1 MAYDNFK
8 GKSRDINLLKAESY
22 FDNFIDQDTDDKKT
36 YLIQDF
42 EGRCS
47 VGTYFLI
54 QSTKDQERR
63 VIEIV
68 RSSEQ
73 DFDCKLSPDNPTA
86 IKLSR
91 KRRGEYIEINREFY
105 KILNIGR
112 YGAKKKLKNSNI
124 DKSSYSN
131 ANNIL
136 NNTNKKTNQIY
147 KKKWIKNKNLIQEKE
162 RTKRLDIGDS
172 FILKDLEFG
181 DILDFQIV
189 DKSEE
194 DISKNKIS
202 NDYLL
207 AIEVANS
214 KLNELIKMQGDEKFK
229 ILEINNFSSKQK
241 IGKLDASEKIIS
253 KLKIG
258 NAFKLENIKTNAI
271 EEYEIVEDERENER
285 LNLLGIN
292 SELVSLVDSSEVGGI
307 IKVPSELFFEKYR
320 IIYIGDK
327 PIREKKFENDIKD
340 NSKGKS
346 KEGSKKKQE
355 IDKLGESKLK
365 DTTDILEIL
374 DLKEKRFKPGS
385 YFKVENLYNKKK
397 YKYTIVE
404 RKRQNYKYKL
414 IGPESDLAIEVANG
428 KVGDILRFITTKTR
442 YNRTYKITYI
452 NGTYKEIKNTY
463 GERKLKIGTI
473 IKLRNVGKKEIQ
485 YYMIVNKNRVDLK
498 NRFITNNTP
507 LSLTVANHEVG
518 DIIKVRNNKYEILN
532 ITNNIK
538 CWLKLKS
545 KFPLDLTQ
553 WFFLQVF
560 SYFNCFFL

>member
-1 MAYDNFK
+1 MSYYNYK

-54 QSTKDQERR
+54 QSTKDQEKYI
-63 VIEIV
+63 IEIV
-68 RSSEQ
+68 KNSEQ

-105 KILNIGR
+105 KILNIGH
-112 YGAKKKLKNSNI
+112 YDAGSILKNL
-124 DKSSYSN
+124 SSYDSYHREE
-131 ANNIL
+131 NNFTENKVKADKKNQKIKQR
-136 NNTNKKTNQIY
+136 NKNNKNTNLFKEKKS
-147 KKKWIKNKNLIQEKE
+147 E
-162 RTKRLDIGDS
+162 KRLNIGDR
-172 FILKDLEFG
+172 FKLKDLEFG
-181 DILDFQIV
+181 DILDFEIV
-189 DKSEE
+189 DKSKE
-194 DISKNKIS
+194 DISQNKIS

-214 KLNELIKMQGDEKFK
+214 KLDHLIKINGDNKFK
-229 ILEINNFSSKQK
+229 IFEINKFSEKHRSEELNSRKHKNNKLEI
-241 IGKLDASEKIIS
+241 GK
-253 KLKIG
+253 
-258 NAFKLENIKTNAI
+258 AFKLENIKTNAI
-271 EEYEIVEDERENER
+271 EEYEVVEDERENEK
-285 LNLLGIN
+285 LNLLGISSDLVNLVNN
-292 SELVSLVDSSEVGGI
+292 SEIGGV
-307 IKVPSELFFEKYR
+307 IKVPSELFSEKYK
-320 IIYIGDK
+320 IIYIG
-327 PIREKKFENDIKD
+327 EKSVKKKKVENDAKD
-340 NSKGKS
+340 NSTEKNNLD
-346 KEGSKKKQE
+346 SKKNQE
-355 IDKLGESKLK
+355 VDNLNENKPK
-365 DTTDILEIL
+365 DTTNILEII
-374 DLKEKRFKPGS
+374 DLKEKRFEVGS
-385 YFKVENLYNKKK
+385 CFKVENLYNKKK

-442 YNRTYKITYI
+442 YNRTYKITFI

-473 IKLRNVGKKEIQ
+473 IKLRNVGTKEIQ

-518 DIIKVRNNKYEILN
+518 DIIKVINNKYEILN

-538 CWLKLKS
+538 C
-545 KFPLDLTQ
+545 
-553 WFFLQVF
+553 
-560 SYFNCFFL
+560 

>member
-1 MAYDNFK
+1 MSYYNYK

-54 QSTKDQERR
+54 QSTKDQEKYI
-63 VIEIV
+63 IEIV
-68 RSSEQ
+68 KNSEQ

-105 KILNIGR
+105 KILNIGH
-112 YGAKKKLKNSNI
+112 YDAGSILKNL
-124 DKSSYSN
+124 SSYDSYHREE
-131 ANNIL
+131 NNFTENKVKADKKNQKIKQR
-136 NNTNKKTNQIY
+136 NKNNKNTNLFKEKKS
-147 KKKWIKNKNLIQEKE
+147 E
-162 RTKRLDIGDS
+162 KRLNIGDR
-172 FILKDLEFG
+172 FKLKDLEFG
-181 DILDFQIV
+181 DILDFEIV
-189 DKSEE
+189 DKSKE
-194 DISKNKIS
+194 DISQNKIS

-214 KLNELIKMQGDEKFK
+214 KLDHLIKINGDNKFK
-229 ILEINNFSSKQK
+229 ILEINKFSEKHRSEELNSRKHK
-241 IGKLDASEKIIS
+241 NNKLEIGK
-253 KLKIG
+253 
-258 NAFKLENIKTNAI
+258 AFKLENIKTNAI
-271 EEYEIVEDERENER
+271 EEYEVVEDERENEK
-285 LNLLGIN
+285 LNLLGISSDLVNLVNN
-292 SELVSLVDSSEVGGI
+292 SEIGGV
-307 IKVPSELFFEKYR
+307 IKVPSELFSEKYK
-320 IIYIGDK
+320 IIYIG
-327 PIREKKFENDIKD
+327 EKSVKKKKVENDAKD
-340 NSKGKS
+340 NSTGKNNLD
-346 KEGSKKKQE
+346 SKKNQE
-355 IDKLGESKLK
+355 VDNLNENKPK
-365 DTTDILEIL
+365 DTTNILEII
-374 DLKEKRFKPGS
+374 DLKEKRFEVGS
-385 YFKVENLYNKKK
+385 CFKVENLYNKKK

-442 YNRTYKITYI
+442 YNRTYKITFI

-473 IKLRNVGKKEIQ
+473 IKLRNVGTKEIQ

-518 DIIKVRNNKYEILN
+518 DIIKVINNKYEILN

-538 CWLKLKS
+538 C
-545 KFPLDLTQ
+545 
-553 WFFLQVF
+553 
-560 SYFNCFFL
+560 

>member
-1 MAYDNFK
+1 MSYYNYK

-54 QSTKDQERR
+54 QSTKDQEKYI
-63 VIEIV
+63 IEIV
-68 RSSEQ
+68 KNSEQ

-105 KILNIGR
+105 KILNIGH
-112 YGAKKKLKNSNI
+112 YDAGSILKNL
-124 DKSSYSN
+124 SSYDSYHREENNFTEKKVGANKKNQKIKQRNKNNKN
-131 ANNIL
+131 ANL
-136 NNTNKKTNQIY
+136 FKENKS
-147 KKKWIKNKNLIQEKE
+147 E
-162 RTKRLDIGDS
+162 KRLNIGDR
-172 FILKDLEFG
+172 FKLKDLEFG
-181 DILDFQIV
+181 DILDFEIV
-189 DKSEE
+189 DKSKE
-194 DISKNKIS
+194 DISQNKIS

-214 KLNELIKMQGDEKFK
+214 KLDYLIKINGDNKFK
-229 ILEINNFSSKQK
+229 ILEIKKFSEKHRSEELNSRKHKNNKLE
-241 IGKLDASEKIIS
+241 IGK
-253 KLKIG
+253 
-258 NAFKLENIKTNAI
+258 AFKLENIKTNAI
-271 EEYEIVEDERENER
+271 EEYEVVEDERENEK
-285 LNLLGIN
+285 LNLLGISSDLVNLVNN
-292 SELVSLVDSSEVGGI
+292 SEIGGV
-307 IKVPSELFFEKYR
+307 IKVPSELFSEKYK
-320 IIYIGDK
+320 IIYIG
-327 PIREKKFENDIKD
+327 EKSVKKKKVENDAKD
-340 NSKGKS
+340 NSTEKNNLD
-346 KEGSKKKQE
+346 SKKNLEVDNLNENKP
-355 IDKLGESKLK
+355 K
-365 DTTDILEIL
+365 DTTNILEII
-374 DLKEKRFKPGS
+374 DLKEKRFEVGS
-385 YFKVENLYNKKK
+385 CFKVENLYNKKK

-473 IKLRNVGKKEIQ
+473 IKLRNVGTKEIL

-518 DIIKVRNNKYEILN
+518 DIIKVINNKYEILN

-538 CWLKLKS
+538 C
-545 KFPLDLTQ
+545 
-553 WFFLQVF
+553 
-560 SYFNCFFL
+560 

>member
-1 MAYDNFK
+1 MSYYNYK

-54 QSTKDQERR
+54 QSTKDQEKYI
-63 VIEIV
+63 IEIV
-68 RSSEQ
+68 KNSEQ

-105 KILNIGR
+105 KILNIGH
-112 YGAKKKLKNSNI
+112 YDAGSILKNL
-124 DKSSYSN
+124 SSYDSYHREE
-131 ANNIL
+131 NNFTENKVKADKKNQKIKQR
-136 NNTNKKTNQIY
+136 NKNNKNTNLFKEKKS
-147 KKKWIKNKNLIQEKE
+147 E
-162 RTKRLDIGDS
+162 KRLNIGDR
-172 FILKDLEFG
+172 FKLKDLEFG
-181 DILDFQIV
+181 DILDFEIV
-189 DKSEE
+189 DKSKE
-194 DISKNKIS
+194 DISQNKIS

-214 KLNELIKMQGDEKFK
+214 KLDHLIKINGDNKFK
-229 ILEINNFSSKQK
+229 ILEINKFSEKHRSEELNSRKHK
-241 IGKLDASEKIIS
+241 NNKLEIGK
-253 KLKIG
+253 
-258 NAFKLENIKTNAI
+258 AFKLENIKTNAI
-271 EEYEIVEDERENER
+271 EEYEVVEDERENEK
-285 LNLLGIN
+285 LNLLGISSDLVNLVNN
-292 SELVSLVDSSEVGGI
+292 SEIGGV
-307 IKVPSELFFEKYR
+307 IKVPSELFSEKYK
-320 IIYIGDK
+320 IIYIG
-327 PIREKKFENDIKD
+327 EKSVKKKKVENDAKD
-340 NSKGKS
+340 NSTEKNNLD
-346 KEGSKKKQE
+346 SKKNQE
-355 IDKLGESKLK
+355 VDNLNENKPK
-365 DTTDILEIL
+365 DTTNILEII
-374 DLKEKRFKPGS
+374 DLKEKRFEVGS
-385 YFKVENLYNKKK
+385 CFKVENLYNKKK

-442 YNRTYKITYI
+442 YNRTYKITFI

-473 IKLRNVGKKEIQ
+473 IKLRNVGTKEIQ

-518 DIIKVRNNKYEILN
+518 DIIKVINNKYEILN

-538 CWLKLKS
+538 C
-545 KFPLDLTQ
+545 
-553 WFFLQVF
+553 
-560 SYFNCFFL
+560 

>member
-1 MAYDNFK
+1 MSYYNYK

-54 QSTKDQERR
+54 QSTKDQEKYI
-63 VIEIV
+63 IEIV
-68 RSSEQ
+68 KNSEQ

-105 KILNIGR
+105 KILNIGH
-112 YGAKKKLKNSNI
+112 YDAGSILKNL
-124 DKSSYSN
+124 SSYDSYHREE
-131 ANNIL
+131 NNFTENKVKADKKNQKIKQR
-136 NNTNKKTNQIY
+136 NKNNKNTNLFKEKKS
-147 KKKWIKNKNLIQEKE
+147 E
-162 RTKRLDIGDS
+162 KRLNIGDR
-172 FILKDLEFG
+172 FKLKDLEFG
-181 DILDFQIV
+181 DILDFEIV
-189 DKSEE
+189 DKSKE
-194 DISKNKIS
+194 DISQNKIS

-214 KLNELIKMQGDEKFK
+214 KLDHLIKINGDNKFK
-229 ILEINNFSSKQK
+229 ILEINKFSEKHRSEELNSRKHK
-241 IGKLDASEKIIS
+241 NNKLEIGK
-253 KLKIG
+253 
-258 NAFKLENIKTNAI
+258 AFKLENIKTNAI
-271 EEYEIVEDERENER
+271 EEYEVVEDERENEK
-285 LNLLGIN
+285 LNLLGISSDLVNLVNN
-292 SELVSLVDSSEVGGI
+292 SEIGGV
-307 IKVPSELFFEKYR
+307 IKVPSELFSEKYK
-320 IIYIGDK
+320 IIYIG
-327 PIREKKFENDIKD
+327 EKSVKKKKVENDAKD
-340 NSKGKS
+340 NSTEKNNLD
-346 KEGSKKKQE
+346 SKKNQE
-355 IDKLGESKLK
+355 VDNLNENKPK
-365 DTTDILEIL
+365 DTTNILEII
-374 DLKEKRFKPGS
+374 DLKEKRFEVGS
-385 YFKVENLYNKKK
+385 CFKVENLYNKKK

-473 IKLRNVGKKEIQ
+473 IKLRNVGTKEIQ

-507 LSLTVANHEVG
+507 LSLTIANHEVG
-518 DIIKVRNNKYEILN
+518 DIIKVINNEYEILN

-538 CWLKLKS
+538 C
-545 KFPLDLTQ
+545 
-553 WFFLQVF
+553 
-560 SYFNCFFL
+560 

>member
-1 MAYDNFK
+1 MSYYNYK

-54 QSTKDQERR
+54 QNAKNQEKYI
-63 VIEIV
+63 IEIV
-68 RSSEQ
+68 KNSQQ

-105 KILNIGR
+105 KILNIGH
-112 YGAKKKLKNSNI
+112 YDAGSILKNL
-124 DKSSYSN
+124 SSYDSYHREEN
-131 ANNIL
+131 NFTENKVKANKKNQKIKQR
-136 NNTNKKTNQIY
+136 NKNNKNTNLFKE
-147 KKKWIKNKNLIQEKE
+147 NKAE
-162 RTKRLDIGDS
+162 KRLNIGDR
-172 FILKDLEFG
+172 FKLKDLEFG
-181 DILDFQIV
+181 DILDFEIV
-189 DKSEE
+189 DKSKE
-194 DISKNKIS
+194 DISQNKIS

-214 KLNELIKMQGDEKFK
+214 KLNQLIKINGVNKFK
-229 ILEINNFSSKQK
+229 ILEINKFSKKHRSGELNSRKHK
-241 IGKLDASEKIIS
+241 NNKLEIGK
-253 KLKIG
+253 
-258 NAFKLENIKTNAI
+258 AFKLENIKTNAI
-271 EEYEIVEDERENER
+271 EEYEVVEDERENEK
-285 LNLLGIN
+285 LNLLGISSDLVNLVNN
-292 SELVSLVDSSEVGGI
+292 SEIGGV
-307 IKVPSELFFEKYR
+307 IKVPSELFSEKYK
-320 IIYIGDK
+320 IIYIG
-327 PIREKKFENDIKD
+327 EKSVKKKKVENDAKD
-340 NSKGKS
+340 NSTEKNNLD
-346 KEGSKKKQE
+346 SKKNQE
-355 IDKLGESKLK
+355 VDNLNENKPK
-365 DTTDILEIL
+365 DTTNILEII
-374 DLKEKRFKPGS
+374 DLKEKRLEVGS
-385 YFKVENLYNKKK
+385 CFKVENLYNKKK

-473 IKLRNVGKKEIQ
+473 IKLRNVGTKEIQ

-507 LSLTVANHEVG
+507 LSLTIANHEVG
-518 DIIKVRNNKYEILN
+518 DIIKVINNEYEILN

-538 CWLKLKS
+538 C
-545 KFPLDLTQ
+545 
-553 WFFLQVF
+553 
-560 SYFNCFFL
+560 